1 VPNGHLARRRRAR
14 HREHGPGAVRE
25 ILRREFEA
33 PPGPFTIRRAVKTL
47 TAAVDRW
54 CVRIGPLVVAL
65 CASLAL
71 ASMSSGGTEQAP
83 PRPTV
88 YRVAPKMSCQ
98 RITVYTANGKR
109 IALAPPSPG
118 LTAKALSPR
127 RIRLHWWFTKLPEA
141 CRPMALAL
149 GIEAYK
155 RGLPVVVHT
164 PRRGLSGYRVLR
176 YYDFYKPPDV
186 ALASSYTRP
195 DGLRS
200 TVGMILVRH

>member
-1 VPNGHLARRRRAR
+1 VKSAD
-14 HREHGPGAVRE
+14 
-25 ILRREFEA
+25 
-33 PPGPFTIRRAVKTL
+33 RRAVKPSG
-47 TAAVDRW
+47 AAVDTEI
-54 CVRIGPLVVAL
+54 VRIVRLIVAL
-65 CASLAL
+65 GAGSLAL
-71 ASMSSGGTEQAP
+71 AGISNGGTEQAP

-88 YRVAPKMSCQ
+88 YRVAPQTSCQ
-98 RITVYTANGKR
+98 RITVYTPNGKR

-118 LTAKALSPR
+118 LTAMALSPR
-127 RIRLHWWFTKLPEA
+127 RIRLHWWFTKLPAA

-155 RGLPVVVHT
+155 RGLPVVAHI

-186 ALASSYTRP
+186 ALASSYTSP

-200 TVGMILVRH
+200 TVVTILVRH